1 MIDLNTCGSQTNQ
14 EGVIKLIIDLKKETK
29 AIMSFTRFMKIERIM
44 IKVHFIFDTNITI
57 YKLKRID
64 RHLH

>member
-64 RHLH
+64 RH